1 MLEFV
6 IIIIQ
11 FFTGNIGFVLAIIT
25 IFRGMEYIEIEAP
38 VEITY
43 LLIGYIVVHVL
54 THLILTGQML
64 HSDREIDAAQTKD
77 VNANDEPLDDP
88 GSGFRKTLA
97 ILYIGFVYIISFSM
111 IGCMVSAHSS

>member
-1 MLEFV
+1 MLLEFV

-11 FFTGNIGFVLAIIT
+11 FFTGNIGFILAIIT

-38 VEITY
+38 MEITY

-54 THLILTGQML
+54 THLILTGQLL
-64 HSDREIDAAQTKD
+64 HSDREIDSAQAKD
-77 VNANDEPLDDP
+77 VNANEPLDDP

-97 ILYIGFVYIISFSM
+97 ILYIGFVYIISFSI